1 VQSASEPYFSVER
14 IQWACCFL
22 DETEISIRQKQGYP
36 SVRKPERGG
45 ASKKESIPA
54 LCVMSLVTS
63 ARAKGYMT
71 SCSKIDR
78 VHVKLQFIRD
88 PRLLGWCQRG
98 R

>member
-1 VQSASEPYFSVER
+1 MDVVF
-14 IQWACCFL
+14 FL

-78 VHVKLQFIRD
+78 VHVKLQSIRD
-88 PRLLGWCQRG
+88 PRLLGRG
-98 R
+98 GSR